1 LCVRNCEGAASKCQS
16 QDPVHIELEVVSLA
30 PRVFVVEKFLS
41 NFEADSI
48 IAIANATVKG
58 STVGSYDGGGVR
70 TSETRTS
77 RNTWIS
83 RDQSPLTETL
93 SRRVADAIN
102 VHESLL
108 HKDKNVEDIQVV
120 HYVNGQKYDAHHDW
134 GVSGYHE
141 SRYLTML
148 LYLTDQE
155 DSTAGGETSFPKGGT
170 GAGIKV
176 TPVKGDAVLFYNLL
190 PDGNADDLA
199 LHAALPVWRGEKWL
213 ANFWVWDPKKRN

>member
-1 LCVRNCEGAASKCQS
+1 MASKCQS
-16 QDPVHIELEVVSLA
+16 KDPVNIVLEVVSLA
-30 PRVFVVEKFLS
+30 PRVFIVEKFLS
-41 NFEADSI
+41 HFEADSI
-48 IAIANATVKG
+48 IAIANSTVKD

-83 RDQSPLTETL
+83 REKNALTETL

-102 VHESLL
+102 VDESLL
-108 HKDKNVEDIQVV
+108 RRDRNVEDIQVV

-141 SRYLTML
+141 SRFITML

-155 DSTAGGETSFPKGGT
+155 DATAGGETSFPKAGT
-170 GAGIKV
+170 GGGIKV

-190 PDGNADDLA
+190 PDGNSDDLA